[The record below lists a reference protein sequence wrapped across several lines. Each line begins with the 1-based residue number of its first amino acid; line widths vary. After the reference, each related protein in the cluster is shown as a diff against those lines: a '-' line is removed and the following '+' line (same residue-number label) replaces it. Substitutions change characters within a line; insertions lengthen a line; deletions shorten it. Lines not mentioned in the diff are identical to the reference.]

1 MNLNLTPEEQK
12 IEEHAEE
19 LRNVN
24 RENRERVE
32 SILSR
37 ARKNQAISLRVAG
50 LDLEM
55 IKKRAETEGLP
66 YQTLI
71 NLILHKYV
79 TGQFYEKEELRK
91 LLLEIEEIKAM

>member
-1 MNLNLTPEEQK
+1 MKLNLTPEEQK